1 MTDERLEIFIG
12 NLLRLGVLVS
22 AVVVAIGGALYLAQH
37 GHEVVNYQR
46 FRSEL
51 PELRNLPGICIAA
64 FHLRSDGIIQLGL
77 VLLIATPVARVA
89 LAVIGFYLEHD
100 RLYVVVSL
108 IVLAILAYSMMHAA

>member
-37 GHEVVNYQR
+37 GHEIVNYQN

-64 FHLRSDGIIQLGL
+64 FHLRSDGIMQLGL
-77 VLLIATPVARVA
+77 VLLIATPIARVA
-89 LAVIGFYLEHD
+89 LAVIGFYLERD

-108 IVLAILAYSMMHAA
+108 IVLAILAYSIMHAA

>member
-37 GHEVVNYQR
+37 GHEIVNYQA

-51 PELRNLPGICIAA
+51 PELRNLPGICISAL
-64 FHLRSDGIIQLGL
+64 HLRSDGIMQLGL

-89 LAVIGFYLEHD
+89 LAVIGFYLERD
-100 RLYVVVSL
+100 RLYVMVSL